1 MSYDLMM
8 AAIET
13 AREAQARAELHVDRM
28 LAQQALAIEAANDAN
43 ALTLLAARCSLALG
57 IELDE
62 QDRIAALTW
71 DDAPT
76 PTPTPDDELSIWETD
91 EERMTP

>member
-28 LAQQALAIEAANDAN
+28 LAHAHLGRCADA
-43 ALTLLAARCSLALG
+43 
-57 IELDE
+57 
-62 QDRIAALTW
+62 
-71 DDAPT
+71 DA
-76 PTPTPDDELSIWETD
+76 DA
-91 EERMTP
+91 